1 MLPDARPRFGAAL
14 STHTFAADVVVPL
27 GDARAATARPFAPLT
42 RK

>member
-27 GDARAATARPFAPLT
+27 GRRSGGHRKTLRAPLL
-42 RK
+42 